1 MAKLENVILQILAE
15 KTGINFLENTG
26 TSVSQTTED
35 TSNALSFAVVLSNLN
50 NSLNKTSVENIAESS
65 GYTYPLGS
73 NNSYTGSSYISIS
86 TLIQKI
92 KDNKLQD
99 VDSVIR
105 SYLLA
110 NYGGSVD
117 AVIKNLAGVQA
128 LPSQI
133 SRSMQENIFNQI
145 VAKLSIQVRQR
156 LYNSGDSALT
166 TDTSGETDS
175 SVDETS
181 FSGILTDLG

>member
-15 KTGINFLENTG
+15 KTGINFLEST
-26 TSVSQTTED
+26 TVS
-35 TSNALSFAVVLSNLN
+35 TSNTTDDSANAASFALVLSNLN
-50 NSLNKTSVENIAESS
+50 SSLNKTSVESIAESS
-65 GYTYPLGS
+65 GYTYPLGTS
-73 NNSYTGSSYISIS
+73 NPYTSSSYISIS

-92 KDNKLQD
+92 KENKLQD

-133 SRSMQENIFNQI
+133 NRSMQEAIFNQI

-156 LYNSGDSALT
+156 LYDSGESSLT
-166 TDTSGETDS
+166 TETADGSDS

-181 FSGILTDLG
+181 FSEIFTDLG